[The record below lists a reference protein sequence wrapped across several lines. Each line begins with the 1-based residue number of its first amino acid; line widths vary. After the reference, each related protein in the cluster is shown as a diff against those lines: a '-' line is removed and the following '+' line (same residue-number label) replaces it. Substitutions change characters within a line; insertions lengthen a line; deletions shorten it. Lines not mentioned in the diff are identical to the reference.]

1 MGTVVLDAS
10 IVLALF
16 DPQDSLHVPA
26 SAAARRR
33 RDAGDQFLLPA
44 SVLAEV
50 LVGAARRG
58 DGELAT
64 RRALATA
71 AFGPPYQINEEVAV
85 AAARRRARHRSLRLP
100 DALVL
105 ATADVA
111 EADAVITGDKRWQ
124 GVDPRVEVIK
134 QAHFQGRG
142 TE

>member
-16 DPQDSLHVPA
+16 DAEDSLHVPA
-26 SAAARRR
+26 VAAARHRR
-33 RDAGDQFLLPA
+33 GAGDEFLLPA

-58 DGELAT
+58 DEELNT
-64 RRALATA
+64 RRALAIA
-71 AFGPPYQINEEVAV
+71 AFGSPHPINEKVAV

-105 ATADVA
+105 ATADVVG
-111 EADAVITGDKRWQ
+111 ADAVLTGDKRWE
-124 GVDPRVEVIK
+124 GMDPRIQVIP
-134 QAHFQGRG
+134 
-142 TE
+142 